1 VDWKIQ
7 KKIMDLGSR
16 LRLTPPLVMICLI
29 LGTGMALAQVP
40 PPPQL
45 PADTAPDALAAPV
58 GAGLGAGP
66 GNKVLKIGFLAFDQF
81 SYKVHPFR
89 TLTGD
94 TQFDQNIAAGGSS
107 GSFGTPDT
115 DGDENFFNRALH
127 SLPPF
132 RLDYSWSLPF
142 RFPGGIGVG
151 VDYMH
156 LSQTDVN
163 AVEGTLDLTN
173 LGARITM
180 DTYVLSLPVRLYGF
194 DPSQPGIN
202 FFFGLSLGFLNGNL
216 LALDETGSGT
226 DVIIPFSESPVG
238 ATRMGIEVMGESFG
252 GRFELTMLNASNVE
266 FDSNPFP
273 NGGGVTTVDMSGTA
287 LQLTMLWMLK

>member
-1 VDWKIQ
+1 
-7 KKIMDLGSR
+7 MR
-16 LRLTPPLVMICLI
+16 LKPPLVMLCLI
-29 LGTGMALAQVP
+29 LGAGMALAQAP
-40 PPPQL
+40 PPGQL
-45 PADTAPDALAAPV
+45 PAGAAPDVLDAPAGV
-58 GAGLGAGP
+58 GLGLGP
-66 GNKVLKIGFLAFDQF
+66 GKKVLKIGFLVFDQF

-107 GSFGTPDT
+107 ALFGTPDT
-115 DGDENFFNRALH
+115 DGNEDFFNRALH

-132 RLDYSWSLPF
+132 RLDYAWSLPF
-142 RFPGGIGVG
+142 RFPGGISVG

-156 LSQTDVN
+156 LRQTDVQ
-163 AVEGTLDLTN
+163 AVEGVLDLTN
-173 LGARITM
+173 IGARITM

-194 DPSQPGIN
+194 DPSKEGIN

-216 LALDETGSGT
+216 LSLDETGSGT

-252 GRFELTMLNASNVE
+252 GRFELTMLNAANVE